1 MVQLQGLGEVV
12 VVTSGTAVP
21 LSTVQILTPN
31 ASLQAPATNTGTI
44 RFGGSNC
51 ATLPAGVLRP
61 GESVEITGP
70 KAAGTS
76 DEEFSLSEIYIDADT
91 DGEGVVVGYFAR
103 KP

>member
-1 MVQLQGLGEVV
+1 MVQLQGLGNVV

-21 LSTVQILTPN
+21 LSAVQILTPA
-31 ASLQAPATNTGTI
+31 ASLQAPATNTGNI
-44 RFGGSNC
+44 RFGGPDCASN
-51 ATLPAGVLRP
+51 PAGILRP

-70 KAAGTS
+70 RAAGDS
-76 DEEFSLSEIYIDADT
+76 DEEYSLSEIYIDADI